1 MTKQQIHFLT
11 HKIIG
16 AAISVQKEI
25 GPGLLESVYE
35 KCFCYELIL
44 RGIKFEKQKLITV
57 NYKGLELDAELR
69 LDVLIEN
76 MIVVEL
82 KAVDTIM
89 PIHQAQLLTYMKLL
103 EKPKGLLI
111 NFNTANIS
119 TEGVK
124 SMVNEL
130 YRDLPE

>member
-1 MTKQQIHFLT
+1 MTKQQIQELT
-11 HKIIG
+11 YKVIG
-16 AAISVQKEI
+16 AAVSVQKEI

-35 KCFCYELIL
+35 KCFCHELIL
-44 RGIKFEKQKLITV
+44 RGIKFEKQKIITV

-82 KAVDTIM
+82 KAVDTLM
-89 PIHQAQLLTYMKLL
+89 PIHEAQLLTYMKLL

-111 NFNTANIS
+111 NFNTANVS
-119 TEGVK
+119 KEGIK

-130 YRDLPE
+130 YRELEE